1 MYGEKNYT
9 PELLKEI
16 DDTVE
21 GFQKLLKLADNPEF
35 LGMHRFNNWFVGN
48 DIEIKDD
55 WYRATNE
62 YINHNIVVEPYYYF
76 DLNKLHTK
84 EKIWEKEFGEPDN
97 HEYIYTDW
105 QEDETIGSGM
115 LTLTSEQF
123 QKFEHGKLAKMFLQ
137 HIKEKY
143 KDYGAMASSS
153 HKDWWKED
161 HEKFLAD
168 DKEIIHVII
177 SVHDQDTTASLRHF
191 VYDDAKGTHVREA
204 FRYLTERVSIADVL
218 ELP

>member
-9 PELLKEI
+9 PELLKEV
-16 DDTVE
+16 DDTVQR
-21 GFQKLLKLADNPEF
+21 FQKLLKPTDKTSKNEF
-35 LGMHRFNNWFVGN
+35 LGMHRFNNWFVGR

-76 DLNKLHTK
+76 DLDKLYTK
-84 EKIWEKEFGEPDN
+84 ENIWEKEFGEPDN

-123 QKFEHGKLAKMFLQ
+123 QKFQYGKLAKMF
-137 HIKEKY
+137 IRFMKDKY
-143 KDYGAMASSS
+143 KDMPND
-153 HKDWWKED
+153 KDWWVEN

-177 SVHDQDTTASLRHF
+177 SVHDQCTTASLRHF
-191 VYDDAKGTHVREA
+191 VYDDPKGTNVSEA

-218 ELP
+218 GLSW

>member
-1 MYGEKNYT
+1 MYSEKNYT
-9 PELLKEI
+9 PELFKEI
-16 DDTVE
+16 DDTVQ
-21 GFQKLLKLADNPEF
+21 GFQKLLKLTDKTSKNEF
-35 LGMHRFNNWFVGN
+35 LGMHRFNNWFVQQ

-76 DLNKLHTK
+76 DLNKLYNK

-105 QEDETIGSGM
+105 QEGETKGSGM

-123 QKFEHGKLAKMFLQ
+123 QKFEYGKLAKKFIRFM
-137 HIKEKY
+137 KDKY
-143 KDYGAMASSS
+143 KDMG
-153 HKDWWKED
+153 HDKDWWIEGY
-161 HEKFLAD
+161 EKFLAND
-168 DKEIIHVII
+168 EKIIHLII

-191 VYDDAKGTHVREA
+191 VYDDAKGTNVREA
-204 FRYLTERVSIADVL
+204 FRYLTERVSIADL
-218 ELP
+218 LGLSY